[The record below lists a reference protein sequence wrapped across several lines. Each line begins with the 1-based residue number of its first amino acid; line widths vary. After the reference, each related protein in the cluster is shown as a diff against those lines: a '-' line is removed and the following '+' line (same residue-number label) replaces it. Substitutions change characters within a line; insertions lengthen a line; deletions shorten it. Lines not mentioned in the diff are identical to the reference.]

1 MKDSPPLNTE
11 ATDDAPAAT
20 TAVAVATKRGATR
33 LPPNRNLSAA
43 GSAVG
48 NGSALAS
55 PDHERS
61 AGVGCFAQQALHCTK
76 EVSFKGLRCPF
87 DFGLPSHFEI

>member
-55 PDHERS
+55 SMMHDFNLSMHEYR
-61 AGVGCFAQQALHCTK
+61 
-76 EVSFKGLRCPF
+76 
-87 DFGLPSHFEI
+87 

>member
-33 LPPNRNLSAA
+33 LPPNRNLPTAASSAT
-43 GSAVG
+43 G

-55 PDHERS
+55 SMMHDFNLSMHEYR
-61 AGVGCFAQQALHCTK
+61 
-76 EVSFKGLRCPF
+76 
-87 DFGLPSHFEI
+87 